1 MNRDHKTDQ
10 KPSAQGGSH
19 MRAWL
24 SVIVILLLFTAA
36 ALFLLPH
43 FINTASIKQKIQAA
57 ITERIGGQVD
67 FQAIDLS
74 YFPRPAIELRQ
85 VALNIPDKV
94 EGTIAALRLAP
105 ALYPLL
111 NGDLRLARLELDS
124 PQLNLKLPE
133 KKAAKTPAQPYTF
146 TTMEKQLN
154 SALGSFVEE
163 TSHLK
168 LQIDDARLTIAQG
181 TKKQIEIEDL
191 TLQFTI
197 SVTDPHSARG
207 HLQSTFSKL
216 SLYRKG
222 LQEMVKD
229 TSIDCSLQMERDRL
243 TVALDQLAITEPNL
257 ELAGDLVLAKSSPAI
272 TLNLS
277 SSNINVDSTRRT
289 ALALAGDTPP
299 TRDIFDYLRGG
310 KVPHISFT
318 SRGENFSEL
327 TDLDNMVIKGQL
339 QKGKVSIPPIKLD
352 LTEVNGNVIISKGVL
367 QGTGLSTRL
376 EGSTGR
382 DGSLLVG
389 LAKDNDLFQ
398 LELTLSANLTETA
411 TILHRVVADPV
422 FIAELEKIKNVQG
435 TSNARLTLGDS
446 LNDINAKVE
455 ASDIKFSADYQRV
468 PLPID
473 ITQGQFTF
481 SKEHIAF
488 NNLVGTLGKSHF
500 TDFSCLVTNTKAI
513 SLDISSGPL
522 ELVTAELYPWITS
535 LKGLRHQLK
544 DIKRVQGQL
553 DVSALKF
560 VGTIDNP
567 LEGKYTATGKV
578 QDLSIETTLFPST
591 ISFTRGGIT
600 VVPRQ
605 LSFTRLHTATQ
616 DAVVN
621 LTGNIKGFPQQ
632 LSRIELAL
640 DGQMG
645 PRSVK
650 WLADKLELP
659 EAYAVRTPL
668 SISGA
673 QISWQPESTASF
685 KGTVAVDKGPKIVAD
700 VGYQQK
706 LLQVR
711 QLAITDQYSDASLV
725 FDIKNNQNDFRF
737 SGKLQEET
745 LKNLFIKNPVSGG
758 QLEGNLSV
766 VVPRNRTTRIVAE
779 GQLTGEDVPIPLP
792 SGNDVDI
799 DQITLRADGSDI
811 RADLTRLSW
820 QGLTWEPIQATVSLS
835 HDRADIRLAEAKLCG
850 INSPGFFSIAKDN
863 FSLNTTL
870 AGKGLDVDTSY
881 TCLTKGHV
889 QMTGSL
895 DISSQITAQG
905 EINQLLKNLEGPLKM
920 TFRNGVIKKDKVLA
934 RILELLNVTEIVKG
948 RLPNL
953 ATQGFGYNSI
963 RLKGKFH
970 KGKLIIDKLYMD
982 GETLDVVGKGKIH
995 LEERTVDFQLVASP
1009 FKTANSI
1016 IKHIP
1021 GLNYLMND
1029 NLVSIPLSITG
1040 PMAEPK
1046 VKVLSITS
1054 VGTSLLNMAER
1065 TIKAPVKLLEAINP
1079 WSEDK

>member
-1 MNRDHKTDQ
+1 MNRDNKTDQ
-10 KPSAQGGSH
+10 EPSAQAASH
-19 MRAWL
+19 MRLWL
-24 SVIVILLLFTAA
+24 SAILLLLLLAAA
-36 ALFLLPH
+36 ALFLLPQ
-43 FINTASIKQKIQAA
+43 FINTGSIKQKIQAA
-57 ITERIGGQVD
+57 ITEQIDGQVD

-85 VALNIPDKV
+85 VSLKIPDKV
-94 EGTIAALRLAP
+94 QGTIAALRLAP

-111 NGDLRLARLELDS
+111 RGELRLARIELDS
-124 PQLNLKLPE
+124 PQLNLKRPE
-133 KKAAKTPAQPYTF
+133 KKAAEPPAQPYTF
-146 TTMEKQLN
+146 NTMEQQLN
-154 SALGSFVEE
+154 SALRPLVEE
-163 TSHLK
+163 ASQLK
-168 LQIDDARLTIAQG
+168 LQIDNARLTIVQG

-197 SVTDPHSARG
+197 SANDPHSTRG
-207 HLQSTFSKL
+207 HLQSTFAKL

-229 TSIDCSLQMERDRL
+229 TSIDCSIQMEGDRL
-243 TVALDQLAITEPNL
+243 TVSLDRLAITEPKL
-257 ELAGDLVLAKSSPAI
+257 ELTGDLVLAKGSPAI

-277 SSNINVDSTRRT
+277 SSNINVDETRRT

-310 KVPHISFT
+310 QIPHISFT
-318 SRGENFSEL
+318 SRGENLSEL
-327 TDLDNMVIKGQL
+327 TDLSNMEIKGQL
-339 QKGKVSIPPIKLD
+339 QEGKVSIPAIKLD

-367 QGTGLSTRL
+367 QATGLSTRL

-398 LELTLSANLTETA
+398 LELTLSANLAETA
-411 TILHRVVADPV
+411 TILHRVVADPA
-422 FIAELEKIKNVQG
+422 FIAELEKITNVQG

-446 LNDINAKVE
+446 LKDINAKVE

-468 PLPID
+468 PLPIN

-481 SKEHIAF
+481 SKEKIAF
-488 NNLVGTLGKSHF
+488 SNLGGTLGKSHF
-500 TDFSCLVTNTKAI
+500 TDFSCLITKTKTI

-522 ELVTAELYPWITS
+522 ELVTAELYPWIAS
-535 LKGLRHQLK
+535 LEGLRHQLQ
-544 DIKRVQGQL
+544 DIKRVQGQI

-560 VGTIDNP
+560 TGPIGNP
-567 LEGKYTATGKV
+567 LEGKYTATGKI

-591 ISFTRGGIT
+591 INFARGGVT
-600 VVPRQ
+600 VSPRQ
-605 LSFTRLHTATQ
+605 LSFTQLHTATQ
-616 DAVVN
+616 DAAVI
-621 LTGNIKGFPQQ
+621 LSGNIKGFPQR
-632 LSRIELAL
+632 LNRIELAL
-640 DGQMG
+640 DGHMG
-645 PRSVK
+645 PKSVK
-650 WLADKLELP
+650 WLADTLELP
-659 EAYAVRTPL
+659 EAYAVRSPL
-668 SISGA
+668 GISGA

-685 KGTVAVDKGPKIVAD
+685 KGTVAVDKGPKIIAD

-711 QLAITDQYSDASLV
+711 QLTIKDQYSDANLV
-725 FDIKNNQNDFRF
+725 FDIKNNQKEFRF
-737 SGKLQEET
+737 NGKLQEET

-766 VVPRNRTTRIVAE
+766 VVPRNRTTKIVAE
-779 GQLTGEDVPIPLP
+779 GQLTGKNVPIPLP
-792 SGNDVDI
+792 SGNGVDI

-811 RADLTRLSW
+811 RADVTRLSW
-820 QGLTWEPIQATVSLS
+820 QGLTWEPIQATVSFS

-850 INSPGFFSIAKDN
+850 INSPGFFSIAGDS

-870 AGKGLDVDTSY
+870 AGNGLDVDTSY

-905 EINQLLKNLEGPLKM
+905 EMNQLLKALEGPLKM
-920 TFRNGVIKKDKVLA
+920 TFRNGVIQKDKVLA
-934 RILELLNVTEIVKG
+934 RVLELLNVTQIVKG

-970 KGKLIIDKLYMD
+970 NGKLIIDKFYMD

-1009 FKTANSI
+1009 FKIANSI

-1029 NLVSIPLSITG
+1029 NLVSIPLSISG
-1040 PMAEPK
+1040 PMAEPE

-1079 WSEDK
+1079 WSDDK